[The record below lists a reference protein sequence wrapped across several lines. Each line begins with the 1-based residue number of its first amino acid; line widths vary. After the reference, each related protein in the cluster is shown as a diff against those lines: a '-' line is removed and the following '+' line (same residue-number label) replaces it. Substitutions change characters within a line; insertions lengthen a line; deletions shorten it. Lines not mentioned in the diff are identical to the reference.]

1 MKRQLFVVFALTT
14 GVALLLTW
22 AVAAQGAKVTTDIQ
36 SASSVIS
43 TDCTEFRSNHQ
54 NAVSLGHTADITF
67 TPAFTT
73 YLPAVF
79 KGYGGCST
87 IPTLIGPTNGSNLS
101 TLIPLFQ
108 WDSGNDPNATVLR
121 LRVAKDPDFTQGVW
135 SLWYGRG
142 TGVGE
147 FRFSRNLDP
156 ATTYYWRAWLLC
168 GDTEGPYSDVWS
180 FTTGSGGTILPAPT
194 LVAPGNGSTVPTT
207 TVTLQW
213 SPVSGTVEYLVRW
226 REVGQGGYT
235 YNWVTETQT
244 TISWLSANTTYEW
257 WVSARNDYAIGADS
271 ETWQFTTP
279 AGSSC
284 VSLQDLNRSFVIE
297 GGSTTIVFEGQDS
310 K

>member
-1 MKRQLFVVFALTT
+1 MKRQSLVVFALAT
-14 GVALLLTW
+14 GLALLLAW
-22 AVAAQGAKVTTDIQ
+22 VVAARGAKATTDIQ

-43 TDCTEFRSNHQ
+43 IDRTGFRSNYQ
-54 NAVSLGHTADITF
+54 NAVSLGYTSDITF

-73 YLPAVF
+73 YLSAVF

-87 IPTLIGPTNGSNLS
+87 IPTLIGPANGSTLN

-108 WDSGNDPNATVLR
+108 WDSGNNPNATLLR
-121 LRVAKDPDFTQGVW
+121 LQVANDPGFTQVVS

-142 TGVGE
+142 TGAGQ
-147 FRFSRNLDP
+147 FRFPYNFSP

-168 GDTEGPYSDVWS
+168 GDTAGPYSDVWS

-213 SPVSGTVEYLVRW
+213 SSVSGAVEYLVHW
-226 REVGQGGYT
+226 RKVGEGGYS
-235 YNWVTETQT
+235 YQWVSDTQT
-244 TISWLSANTTYEW
+244 TISWLSINTTYEW

-279 AGSSC
+279 AGSLS
-284 VSLQDLNRSFVIE
+284 VPPQDSNFSFVE
-297 GGSTTIVFEGQDS
+297 GGAVTIVPERQDN